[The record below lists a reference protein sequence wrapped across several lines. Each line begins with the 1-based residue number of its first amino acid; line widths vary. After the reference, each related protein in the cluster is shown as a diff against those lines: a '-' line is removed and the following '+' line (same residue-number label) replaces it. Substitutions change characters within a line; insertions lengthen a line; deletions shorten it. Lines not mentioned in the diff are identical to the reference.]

1 MGFKKCFGQ
10 FLDKEKGR
18 GAGGQIN
25 QRPPNKEQGVSIK
38 CVVVL
43 SAKDFLKGTEALAHK
58 RKKFLPSAVPP
69 TSADIFYQWERIP
82 IL

>member
-25 QRPPNKEQGVSIK
+25 QRHPNKEQGVFYKMCGS
-38 CVVVL
+38 V
-43 SAKDFLKGTEALAHK
+43 K
-58 RKKFLPSAVPP
+58 RKGLF
-69 TSADIFYQWERIP
+69 ERHRSP
-82 IL
+82 GA